1 LRGFERNGIG
11 PREAGD
17 ALGGNMFASVRFEAE
32 FPLGL
37 PEEYGI
43 TGGAF
48 VDMGSVWGLDDVG
61 SAQGVD
67 RALRSAAG
75 LAILWTTPIG
85 PLRMNFSRPLQ
96 KESFDISQNFE
107 LTISTKF

>member
-1 LRGFERNGIG
+1 
-11 PREAGD
+11 
-17 ALGGNMFASVRFEAE
+17 
-32 FPLGL
+32 
-37 PEEYGI
+37 
-43 TGGAF
+43 
-48 VDMGSVWGLDDVG
+48 MGSVWGLDDVG

-96 KESFDISQNFE
+96 KESFDISQDFE